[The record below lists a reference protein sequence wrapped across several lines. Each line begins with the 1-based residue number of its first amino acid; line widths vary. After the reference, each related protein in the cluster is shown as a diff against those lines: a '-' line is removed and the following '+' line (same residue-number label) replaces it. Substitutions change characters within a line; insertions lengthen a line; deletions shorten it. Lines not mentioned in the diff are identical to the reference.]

1 MSTTYTISDAAHD
14 GNYVLATGVYDDT
27 ATTVS
32 PTRFFVFH
40 FPIAAWDHTLLTEA
54 SFAFHPSTFTAGTY
68 TLHAIVAGDG
78 APTSALLA
86 SARLAHIGTFVASGT
101 ESPAG
106 RLTFNLK
113 LASTETVGAET
124 LAWTPLG
131 GDGVSSTG
139 FGAAQAAWVK
149 HERDATDASL
159 FASRTVTIIL
169 KAPST
174 GNMIVGVVGGLPAQ
188 LILTTTASNTG
199 LVGSQYVR
207 DWERGRASGVIE
219 CPKSGF
225 DIAADEAI
233 RDGYTGLM
241 VAPEAYD
248 PPEPKRRTVRPQTT
262 NPRRAR

>member
-1 MSTTYTISDAAHD
+1 MKPD
-14 GNYVLATGVYDDT
+14 GSSIGG
-27 ATTVS
+27 
-32 PTRFFVFH
+32 FF
-40 FPIAAWDHTLLTEA
+40 
-54 SFAFHPSTFTAGTY
+54 
-68 TLHAIVAGDG
+68 
-78 APTSALLA
+78 
-86 SARLAHIGTFVASGT
+86 ASGSAA
-101 ESPAG
+101 EELVGRSAVSLAG
-106 RLTFNLK
+106 GLTFNFK

-149 HERDATDASL
+149 HERDPLDATT
-159 FASRTVTIIL
+159 FAGRTVTIIL
-169 KAPST
+169 KAPSQ
-174 GNMIVGVVGGLPAQ
+174 GNMVIGVVEDALPAQ
-188 LILTTTASNTG
+188 LIVTSTPSNTG
-199 LVGSQYVR
+199 LVGAQYVR

-219 CPKSGF
+219 CPKTGW
-225 DIAADEAI
+225 DIAADTAV